1 MTVISSNK
9 STALLMAVANKN
21 MALLTLVVYKYRHHH
36 SFVDYYYSAQVREI
50 KNYTSDIL
58 KSIIMADKQN
68 ADVPQTEEP
77 TASPQ
82 ATDQEAGQSPASQS
96 ANETATSQTANQ
108 AGSATTASDGAAAS
122 ANAPSDGGAAAASNV
137 STTEHH
143 PILHDFVTVTAQL
156 AKNMRTISQ
165 YIIKCHNAFITVQA
179 LDTCIASSSSTH
191 NSIRLINTMLDIH
204 KSIANEVAEDSTAD
218 YLEFIKEKIF
228 RYYNLEHIYTA
239 RSRYNL
245 RHSRCRVYN
254 NSSRD
259 RRRQR
264 QQRY

>member
-1 MTVISSNK
+1 
-9 STALLMAVANKN
+9 
-21 MALLTLVVYKYRHHH
+21 
-36 SFVDYYYSAQVREI
+36 
-50 KNYTSDIL
+50 
-58 KSIIMADKQN
+58 MADKQN
-68 ADVPQTEEP
+68 ADVPQTDEP

-82 ATDQEAGQSPASQS
+82 VTDQEAGQSPASQS
-96 ANETATSQTANQ
+96 ATETAASQAAHQ

-122 ANAPSDGGAAAASNV
+122 ANATSDGGAASANAAPDGAAAAASNV

-143 PILHDFVTVTAQL
+143 PLLHGFVTVTAQL

-179 LDTCIASSSSTH
+179 LDTCIASSSTH

-218 YLEFIKEKIF
+218 YLEYIKEKIF

-245 RHSRCRVYN
+245 RHSRRRVYN

-259 RRRQR
+259 RR
-264 QQRY
+264 